1 MKKFLFFLALAAGIF
16 TVSCNKERFPYEKGE
31 LPTGSQYFF
40 PVGTETKYKI
50 GEETTGFDFT
60 VKRVVKDAAK
70 SVQIAVTDT
79 SKTVFA
85 AGTGTLT
92 ANFAAGSDA
101 ATITLP
107 IDYAKFKYGDLF
119 GLDFKINEETTPYA
133 PSSLHFEIELPE
145 PWKSLGKALYRDN
158 FVAGWYSIDVTEYEV
173 ELLENELTPG
183 YYRLVNP
190 YGAAFPYNDEGDYD
204 TDKDYYMEIHAED
217 PDGVWIPIH
226 RTNMHWSDGYF
237 WMGSMAGYYI
247 QYQGSDVAAQKEAGN
262 TGTLAGGIITFPA
275 AKLLI
280 AEENYNGGNLYTAN
294 SSGMFRVVFPGVV
307 PADYTCG
314 IAYSGMFVDKEG
326 NSFAVADVT
335 IEGADIAY
343 AKAAI
348 VPGNIADDEDVE
360 TAALELINS
369 TEESDYVVEVKES
382 GEIRFPLP
390 EVDEFYSIVLVP
402 FDADKNAHLDDAY
415 ADIFQYKDFSVT
427 VKLGEPEPVEEGK
440 ATITATIG
448 FGEDTEGAA
457 VVLGTGKTTADLK
470 AALQLILTGDPSVQI
485 LTEPGKVTFELTE
498 EGDYFVMAASIAE
511 NSLWNLDYKFFE
523 YTAVNPWEPMGY
535 ILYTDDI
542 IGPGFSAPPVS
553 YYVPIEQNTLKPG
566 LYRLVN
572 PYLEAFPYN
581 DTGDYDDSGTNYY
594 IEIDAQDPDVV
605 IIPQQETGCNWGY
618 GMMSIGS
625 IGWYYLN
632 LGYSY
637 SVIVANVGDVFGKLA
652 DNKITFPLKGLYFM
666 DEDNTPYVGNGNNA
680 FLLDLSAIV
689 AEKPAGLSTSY
700 KKNSA
705 KKQFVSSVK
714 EINAEPMLSKT
725 LKASAVSIHRGRLSS
740 APAQKGRISTAF

>member
-1 MKKFLFFLALAAGIF
+1 MKKFLFFLALAAGIL

-31 LPTGSQYFF
+31 LPSGTQFFF
-40 PVGTETKYKI
+40 PVGTETKYKLA
-50 GEETTGFDFT
+50 EEMTGIDFT

-70 SVQIAVTDT
+70 SIQIAVTDT

-85 AGTGTLT
+85 SGTGTLT
-92 ANFAAGSDA
+92 AAFAAGSDA

-107 IDYAKFKYGDLF
+107 IDYAKYEYGDLF
-119 GLDFKINEETTPYA
+119 GFDFKINEETTPYA

-158 FVAGWYSIDVTEYEV
+158 IIAGYYSFEPVEYEV
-173 ELLENELTPG
+173 ELLENELNPG

-190 YGAAFPYNDEGDYD
+190 YGAAFPKNDEGDYD

-217 PDGVWIPIH
+217 PTAVWIPVHKSNI
-226 RTNMHWSDGYF
+226 HWSDGYF
-237 WMGSMAGYYI
+237 YMGSIAGYYI
-247 QYQGSDVAAQKEAGN
+247 QTGQSTLAAQKEAGN
-262 TGTLAGGIITFPA
+262 TGTLENGIITFPA
-275 AKLLI
+275 KSLLV
-280 AEENYNGGNLYTAN
+280 AEENYNNGTLYQTNGA
-294 SSGMFRVVFPGVV
+294 GMFRVVFPGVV

-314 IAYSGMFVDKEG
+314 IEYTGLFIDKEEEYY
-326 NSFAVADVT
+326 AVADVT
-335 IEGADIAY
+335 LEGADIAY
-343 AKAAI
+343 AKAVI
-348 VPGNIADDEDVE
+348 VPGNIAEDEDVE

-369 TEESDYVVEVKES
+369 TEESDYVVVVKES

-402 FDADKNAHLDDAY
+402 FDADKKAHLDDAY
-415 ADIFQYKDFSVT
+415 ADIFQYKDFSVS
-427 VKLGEPEPVEEGK
+427 VKLGDPEPVEEGK

-457 VVLGTGKTTADLK
+457 VVLGTGKTQTDLY
-470 AALQLILTGDPSVQI
+470 AALQLILSGDPSVQI
-485 LTEPGKVTFELTE
+485 LTEPGKVTFDLTE

-523 YTAVNPWEPMGY
+523 YTAINPWEPMGY

-542 IGPGFSAPPVS
+542 IGPAFQNPPVS

-581 DTGDYDDSGTNYY
+581 DEGDYDDSGTNYY
-594 IEIDAQDPDVV
+594 IQIDAQDPDVV
-605 IIPQQETGCNWGY
+605 LIPQQETGCDWGY
-618 GMMSIGS
+618 GIMSIGS
-625 IGWYYLN
+625 MGWYYMSK
-632 LGYSY
+632 GYSY
-637 SVIVANVGDVFGKLA
+637 DVIVANVGDIFGKLA
-652 DNKITFPLKGLYFM
+652 DNKITFPVKGLYFW
-666 DEDNTPYVGNGNNA
+666 DEDEVPYVGNPNGK

-689 AEKPAGLSTSY
+689 DEVPAGSLTSY
-700 KKNSA
+700 KKNSV
-705 KKQFVSSVK
+705 KKQSVTSVK
-714 EINAEPMLSKT
+714 EINAEPMLNKT
-725 LKASAVSIHRGRLSS
+725 LKPSAVSVHRGHLSTS
-740 APAQKGRISTAF
+740 HAQKGRISPAF